1 VEGIQGLSTEAEAG
15 LRRIQDLVTL
25 LVERRVPAV
34 FVETSVSDRNV
45 RALIEGAAAQGHR
58 VAIGGSLFSDAMGPP
73 GSYEGTYI
81 GMMDHNATV
90 IARALGG
97 QAPAKGLNGRLAG

>member
-1 VEGIQGLSTEAEAG
+1 M
-15 LRRIQDLVTL
+15 QDLVDL
-25 LVERRVPAV
+25 LVTRRVPAV

-45 RALIEGAAAQGHR
+45 RALIEGAAAKGHR
-58 VAIGGSLFSDAMGPP
+58 VAIGGALFSDAMGPP
-73 GSYEGTYI
+73 GTYEGTYL

-97 QAPAKGLNGRLAG
+97 AAPAKGMAGRLAG